1 MEQVKISIITIT
13 YNSERTVEETL
24 KSVISQAYPNLEYI
38 IVDGASKDKT
48 LDVVA
53 KYKDSIARIISEPDK
68 GIADAFNKGIRM
80 ATGDLIGIIN
90 SDDLLLPGALR
101 KMAESY
107 DGETDVY
114 RGNTVISNLVSQFRC
129 REIPSMKFP
138 TVPYTIHMAH
148 PSTFVSR
155 NAYQK
160 YGVFDLDFRYIMDLE
175 LLCRF
180 YRLGATFKYVDADI
194 AEFRIG
200 GATSDSIAKKK
211 NDLFLLIRKNGG
223 TTLQA
228 WSYYSFLR
236 LFDCGKR
243 VLNFLFGEDFKRKL
257 RYRK

>member
-107 DGETDVY
+107 DGDPDSVERHEIV
-114 RGNTVISNLVSQFRC
+114 RSFARSLQPRFR
-129 REIPSMKFP
+129 
-138 TVPYTIHMAH
+138 
-148 PSTFVSR
+148 
-155 NAYQK
+155 
-160 YGVFDLDFRYIMDLE
+160 
-175 LLCRF
+175 
-180 YRLGATFKYVDADI
+180 
-194 AEFRIG
+194 
-200 GATSDSIAKKK
+200 
-211 NDLFLLIRKNGG
+211 
-223 TTLQA
+223 
-228 WSYYSFLR
+228 
-236 LFDCGKR
+236 
-243 VLNFLFGEDFKRKL
+243 
-257 RYRK
+257 